1 MVHKNGNTG
10 KVAVA
15 DAALALFAEKGV
27 LATTTRDIA
36 RKAGVAEGTI
46 YRHYKDKDS
55 LAAELFRQGL
65 VHLNSY
71 LRERLQQQKSMVG
84 KFRVLVQ
91 SFFDF
96 AQNEPT
102 SYSYIMFGHYTQFHS
117 LPSDTPMP
125 RDIFAELIRD
135 GMDKGILQMRDA
147 NLSAAM
153 VIGALERVIFFK
165 NHGIINEEYE
175 QIVPQVAEACMRM
188 LSTEDIWAA
197 ECC

>member
-15 DAALALFAEKGV
+15 DAALSLFAEKGV

-65 VHLNSY
+65 VHLNNY
-71 LRERLQQQKSMVG
+71 LRERLLQQKSMVG

-96 AQNEPT
+96 AQHEPT
-102 SYSYIMFGHYTQFHS
+102 SYSYSMFGHYTQFHS
-117 LPSDTPMP
+117 LPPDTPMP
-125 RDIFAELIRD
+125 RDIFVELIRD
-135 GMDKGILQMRDA
+135 GMDKGILQLRDA
-147 NLSAAM
+147 HLSAAM

-165 NHGIINEEYE
+165 NHGLIKEEYE